1 MISEEKHEDEGDE
14 NTTRYMIRDCVQ
26 SILFKSMMYP
36 HAVTTEPLQEKG
48 GTTVRVVVETV
59 QRSSHTVKSKS

>member
-36 HAVTTEPLQEKG
+36 HAVTTAPFQKKG
-48 GTTVRVVVETV
+48 ILRVVVDTV
-59 QRSSHTVKSKS
+59 QSSSHTVKSKS